1 MRGESEALAG
11 SVDRLAS
18 SIESSVRHGPG
29 AERAPLAPRD
39 RTAALDVVALTEREV
54 DELRLLLAN
63 SERVS
68 EFAESRARRLGSAVT
83 GMYQEFGRIGLVAC
97 GRLGGVVAVLPLA
110 SWAVEKHDQR
120 KLERLRDEE
129 RAEAH
134 DREMARIAARSG
146 VLGAVLGSVAG
157 ALATALLSL
166 IQSILQ
172 GA

>member
-29 AERAPLAPRD
+29 AERA
-39 RTAALDVVALTEREV
+39 
-54 DELRLLLAN
+54 
-63 SERVS
+63 
-68 EFAESRARRLGSAVT
+68 
-83 GMYQEFGRIGLVAC
+83 
-97 GRLGGVVAVLPLA
+97 
-110 SWAVEKHDQR
+110 
-120 KLERLRDEE
+120 
-129 RAEAH
+129 
-134 DREMARIAARSG
+134 RIATRSG

-166 IQSILQ
+166 IQSILR

>member
-18 SIESSVRHGPG
+18 SIESSVRHDPG

-68 EFAESRARRLGSAVT
+68 EFAESRARRLGSA
-83 GMYQEFGRIGLVAC
+83 
-97 GRLGGVVAVLPLA
+97 
-110 SWAVEKHDQR
+110 
-120 KLERLRDEE
+120 
-129 RAEAH
+129 
-134 DREMARIAARSG
+134 
-146 VLGAVLGSVAG
+146 AG